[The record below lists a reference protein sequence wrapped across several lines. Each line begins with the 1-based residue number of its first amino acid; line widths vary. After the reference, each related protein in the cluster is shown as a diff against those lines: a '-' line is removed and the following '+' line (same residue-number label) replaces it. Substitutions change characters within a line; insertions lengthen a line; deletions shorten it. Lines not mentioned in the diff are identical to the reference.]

1 MSLKQVKFVG
11 SLNVWLYL
19 IALLVTSNHPN
30 CLDEGMTGVV
40 HTSLNA
46 LVKSPVVWSDLVPQF
61 GIDCRAKCTGHAVVV
76 FAKVRVV
83 STVEEHKVTSL
94 VMFCHWVRPRA

>member
-1 MSLKQVKFVG
+1 MR
-11 SLNVWLYL
+11 LYL
-19 IALLVTSNHPN
+19 IALFITSNHPN
-30 CLDEGMTGVV
+30 CLDEGMTRVV

-61 GIDCRAKCTGHAVVV
+61 GIDGRGQRTGHAVVV

-94 VMFCHWVRPRA
+94 VMFCLWVRPGTCGSDD